1 MDEKHCT
8 KNLGQ
13 ISLLNKTT
21 NLFKLNVTLTKLS
34 QVTITAESSP
44 LYIASDRTWTA
55 NLGFPAQVANH

>member
-21 NLFKLNVTLTKLS
+21 NLFKLDVTLTKLS

-44 LYIASDRTWTA
+44 LYIASDQT
-55 NLGFPAQVANH
+55 